1 LKTKAQITEQLKKH
15 LKQANQ
21 GLSAQRANT
30 AKCRAFD
37 AGDYESYQDK
47 IQFRDVNGQKKRAT
61 VQFNQLATY
70 TNAVV
75 GFLAQNRRKPIYVAR
90 VQELQPQQFYSKYC
104 NVLSDHCRERM
115 NAPQVETQQDGD
127 LITCGLGVTETDL
140 SYGEGYASTS
150 ANGEVL
156 MAQVDL
162 DTYSYDPAAR
172 QTNLRDRRWDNI
184 RKEYDLTEALELFS
198 DSTEEDFQSETDK
211 GGTDYQA
218 SDNLGGSYDRIK
230 YEWCSKAENTV
241 YVDFYQWYD
250 IEPFYRADNPLYT
263 LTSPDSQMG
272 AQMALEAIAN
282 EADDEDFD
290 PRADILAFSEKT
302 KTKLVEI
309 FGDFIKPEQ
318 FRRKVFYT
326 AVCSGDKC
334 FKAFKSI
341 HQGFTR
347 KVKTGKY
354 DAKNKIWTGLV
365 NPMMEPQKYYNK
377 FLTELIFVI
386 AVNSKGG
393 VILESDAVEDIEEF
407 EEQYART
414 DSVCVVRDGAVSGN
428 KIMPKRLA
436 FQPTG
441 YEQLIQL
448 AGSAISE
455 VAGIDKSFLGSSEN
469 KLDTAMLQRQR
480 IRQVVSSLACYVD
493 SISLCQKEHAEMM
506 LDLMRVYAQNNEGEM
521 FRLTGDDSEQMHMAI
536 QARHLEPSFDVSI
549 EEAPETPEER
559 AEMAAVFTQMGDK
572 YLMAQQ
578 MAKADACYAMA
589 AKHMNMNQ
597 EDRQKFIASITGEA
611 QVDPAYVKQLEAQVQ
626 ELTNGMTAAQVQLL
640 VKQAEKLSKE
650 AVKAEAETALTQAK
664 IPTER
669 ATVQQKNADATLKLE
684 QAQAKDTETQFAK
697 ANPKEA
703 FGKPEPKAAPT
714 PNS

>member
-1 LKTKAQITEQLKKH
+1 MKTKAQIVEQLKKH
-15 LKQANQ
+15 LKSANQ

-37 AGDYESYQDK
+37 AGDYEGYQDK

-61 VQFNQLATY
+61 VQFNHIQTY
-70 TNAVV
+70 TSAIV

-150 ANGEVL
+150 ANGEIL
-156 MAQVDL
+156 MGQVDL

-172 QTNLRDRRWDNI
+172 QTNLRDRRWDCVT
-184 RKEYDLTEALELFS
+184 KEYDLDEALELFS
-198 DSTEEDFQSETDK
+198 DSKEEDFEAPADK
-211 GGTDYQA
+211 SASQYEP

-230 YEWCSKAENTV
+230 YDWASKNENTV
-241 YVDFYQWYD
+241 NVHFYQWYD

-263 LTSPDSQMG
+263 LTSPESQMG

-282 EADDEDFD
+282 EMQDEDFD
-290 PRADILAFSEKT
+290 PRADIIAFSEAT
-302 KTKLVEI
+302 KTKLVEV
-309 FGDFIKPEQ
+309 FGDYIKPEQ
-318 FRRKVFYT
+318 FRRKVFYS

-334 FKAFKSI
+334 FTAFKTI

-347 KVKTGKY
+347 KVKTGKF

-386 AVNSKGG
+386 AANSKGG
-393 VILESDAVEDIEEF
+393 VIIEDDSVEDIEEF

-414 DSVCVVRDGAVSGN
+414 DGVCVVREGTVSNG

-448 AGSAISE
+448 AGTAIPE
-455 VAGIDKSFLGSSEN
+455 VAGVDKSFLGSSEN
-469 KLDTAMLQRQR
+469 KLESAVLQRQR
-480 IRQVVSSLACYVD
+480 IRQVVSRLASYVD
-493 SISLCQKEHAEMM
+493 SIMLCQKEHAEMM
-506 LDLMRVYAQNNEGEM
+506 LDLMRVYGQNNEGEM
-521 FRLTGDDSEQMHMAI
+521 FRLTGDDSEQMH
-536 QARHLEPSFDVSI
+536 
-549 EEAPETPEER
+549 
-559 AEMAAVFTQMGDK
+559 
-572 YLMAQQ
+572 
-578 MAKADACYAMA
+578 
-589 AKHMNMNQ
+589 
-597 EDRQKFIASITGEA
+597 
-611 QVDPAYVKQLEAQVQ
+611 
-626 ELTNGMTAAQVQLL
+626 LTIN
-640 VKQAEKLSKE
+640 
-650 AVKAEAETALTQAK
+650 
-664 IPTER
+664 P
-669 ATVQQKNADATLKLE
+669 ATLSRPL
-684 QAQAKDTETQFAK
+684 TF
-697 ANPKEA
+697 PSR
-703 FGKPEPKAAPT
+703 KPRRLQRSERRWPLRSPRWAT
-714 PNS
+714 ST